1 MKPKILLEGKKIT
14 VKSYNN
20 VLWLKPKPMK
30 FAVPNVAEFILGVS
44 LICLLCNQKK
54 THRLKKNHISGSG
67 NIRIPRKTQLGTV
80 WLVL

>member
-1 MKPKILLEGKKIT
+1 METKKNPQKKLAGMKPNILLEGKKTT

-30 FAVPNVAEFILGVS
+30 FVVPNVADFILGVS

-54 THRLKKNHISGSG
+54 THR
-67 NIRIPRKTQLGTV
+67 
-80 WLVL
+80 

>member
-30 FAVPNVAEFILGVS
+30 FAVPNVADFILGVS

-54 THRLKKNHISGSG
+54 THR
-67 NIRIPRKTQLGTV
+67 
-80 WLVL
+80 